1 MVHPTPEQPPS
12 RRPDPEAS
20 AAADEA
26 LEQARSMP
34 PGPERVAALKKAGL
48 LRYIAD
54 LSAIVFARKGR
65 PPK

>member
-1 MVHPTPEQPPS
+1 MVQPTPDQAP
-12 RRPDPEAS
+12 RRPDPKARAE
-20 AAADEA
+20 ADEA

-48 LRYIAD
+48 LRYVAD
-54 LSAIVFARKGR
+54 LSEIVFARKGR